1 MNFLAGLTLA
11 FIILKLMHYIDW
23 SWWLVISPLLIP
35 ISLGIIFTILTY
47 FGVKKSKKRFF

>member
-1 MNFLAGLTLA
+1 MTFLSSLTLA

-35 ISLGIIFTILTY
+35 ILLGIITVLLTY